1 MRQPASPFPLA
12 SGRANALWAK
22 LAPFGFWLLLG
33 LSSSVSGMLNAISEG
48 EQRSWQRVLAY
59 NLPQFVFWIAL
70 TPIVARLGRWTFQ
83 RAWRFFFAVHGP
95 ASLLIAALQTSASL
109 IAYWLLRGD
118 DIGSAA
124 PTLST
129 VFRSDFIYQFHLTL
143 VIYWVVLAVLRGA
156 ESRRGWQGEKLRSAQ
171 LESRLAQ
178 SQLQALRTQLQPHF
192 LFNTFNAISA
202 LALADPAQARTMIA
216 RLSDFLRLTLEEDA
230 QQHVSLARELEFL
243 DAYLSIQR
251 VRFGDRL
258 TTRLDIATDVLGAAV
273 PHLILQPLVENALQ
287 HGLLPLARGG
297 ELHIDARREGDTLLV
312 LVEDDGKGLPAAALR
327 EGIGLGNTRA
337 RLQALGAGSLDIRAR
352 PGGGTEVRLSL
363 PFEVAA

>member
-1 MRQPASPFPLA
+1 M
-12 SGRANALWAK
+12 

-59 NLPQFVFWIAL
+59 NLPQFLFWIVL
-70 TPIVARLGRWTFQ
+70 TPIVAMLGRCTFL
-83 RAWRFFFAVHGP
+83 RTWRFFFGVHVP
-95 ASLLIAALQTSASL
+95 ASLLVAAVQTSASL
-109 IAYWLLRGD
+109 LAYWLLRGD
-118 DIGSAA
+118 IGTAA
-124 PTLST
+124 ATLPA

-156 ESRRGWQGEKLRSAQ
+156 ESRRGLRDEKLRSAQ

-178 SQLQALRTQLQPHF
+178 SQLQTLRTQLQPHF
-192 LFNTFNAISA
+192 LFNTLNAISA
-202 LALADPAQARTMIA
+202 LALADPVQARTMIA

-251 VRFGDRL
+251 VRFGERL
-258 TTRLDIATDVLGAAV
+258 TTRIEVAIDTLGAAV

-287 HGLLPLARGG
+287 HGLLPLTVGG
-297 ELHIDARREGDTLLV
+297 ELRIGARREGDTLLV
-312 LVEDDGKGLPAAALR
+312 LVEDNGKGLPTAALR

-337 RLQALGAGSLDIRAR
+337 RLQALGAGSLDIQERA
-352 PGGGTEVRLSL
+352 GGGTQVRLSL
-363 PFEVAA
+363 PFEGVA